1 MVYGTDVVLPINLA
15 LPVMKL
21 WQDQNE
27 EPNHVTRRI
36 NQLIEVQQH
45 RVEVDEKLQKYQ
57 DDMKALFDRRAKDR
71 DFLPGDLVLRWDA
84 RREEATKHGKFD
96 HLWYGPFRVSALE
109 GKNYFL
115 LENID
120 GEILNAPIN
129 GHYLKHYM
137 T

>member
-15 LPVMKL
+15 LLVMKL

-27 EPNHVTRRI
+27 QPNHVTRRI

-45 RVEVDEKLQKYQ
+45 RVEVDENLQKYQ
-57 DDMKALFDRRAKDR
+57 DDMKVLFDCRAKDR
-71 DFLPGDLVLRWDA
+71 DFLPGDLLLKWDA
-84 RREEATKHGKFD
+84 RREEEAKHGKFD

-115 LENID
+115 MENID
-120 GEILNAPIN
+120 GEILNTPVN
-129 GHYLKHYM
+129 RHYLKHYM

>member
-1 MVYGTDVVLPINLA
+1 
-15 LPVMKL
+15 
-21 WQDQNE
+21 
-27 EPNHVTRRI
+27 
-36 NQLIEVQQH
+36 LIEVQQH

-57 DDMKALFDRRAKDR
+57 DDMKALFDCKAKDR

-84 RREEATKHGKFD
+84 RKEEAAKHGKFD

-109 GKNYFL
+109 GKNSFL

-129 GHYLKHYM
+129 RCYLKHYM